1 MIDDK
6 REIAHCGVSIIII
19 YMYIYTEEILKIQ
32 MFRKHVLS
40 FILLFLLLLVFVNAH
55 FNKNRVIKRQVK

>member
-6 REIAHCGVSIIII
+6 REIALCGVSIIII